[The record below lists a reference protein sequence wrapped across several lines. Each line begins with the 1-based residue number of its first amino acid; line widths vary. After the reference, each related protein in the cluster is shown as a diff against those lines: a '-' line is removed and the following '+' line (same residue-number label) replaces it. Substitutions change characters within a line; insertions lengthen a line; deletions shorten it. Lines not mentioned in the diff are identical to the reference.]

1 MGIVLQSGCKMECL
15 LLSVLRI
22 LTDNSHHGV
31 EVSNVEAFSCH
42 INEKFHH
49 SCTLLFLYNLE
60 KNPRR
65 KGWSE
70 FLTGCPTKGTV
81 AGSVN
86 QRFKTLS
93 S

>member
-1 MGIVLQSGCKMECL
+1 MECVL
-15 LLSVLRI
+15 PSVLRI

-60 KNPRR
+60 KNARG

-70 FLTGCPTKGTV
+70 FWIGCPVKGTV

-86 QRFKTLS
+86 RHSQTLS